1 MQGRA
6 PAVVGPAHHQIAE
19 IHGERAVGDRHWH
32 PPTRSVHNLKTA
44 NIVVA
49 VQQRHH
55 AEVAMRSG
63 AQLPGQGRDLRRRIM
78 HDAQLADV
86 PVDFVFEEFRR
97 QIECFGKEWAT
108 RSSPCQ

>member
-1 MQGRA
+1 
-6 PAVVGPAHHQIAE
+6 
-19 IHGERAVGDRHWH
+19 
-32 PPTRSVHNLKTA
+32 
-44 NIVVA
+44 
-49 VQQRHH
+49 
-55 AEVAMRSG
+55 MRSG